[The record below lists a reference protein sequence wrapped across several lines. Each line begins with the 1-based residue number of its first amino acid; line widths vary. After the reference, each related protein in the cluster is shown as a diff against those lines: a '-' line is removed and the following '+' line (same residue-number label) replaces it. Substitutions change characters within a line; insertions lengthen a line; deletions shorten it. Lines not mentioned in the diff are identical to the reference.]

1 MEKRNLLIM
10 GGAIILALILMLIFP
25 VKKITMEE
33 AIIKT
38 NKGDIKVA
46 LYHDKTPVTVEN
58 FVKLSQEGIY
68 DDVKFHR
75 VMKDFMIQTGDPQ
88 TKGEEGK
95 DFVYTPDDSGLPIA
109 GTGGPGYTFKDEFYP
124 NLKHNIAG
132 VLSMANSGPN
142 TNGSQFFIT
151 HLPTPWLDGQ
161 HTVFG
166 RVLEGQDV
174 VDSIVQGDYIKKIVI
189 K

>member
-1 MEKRNLLIM
+1 MEKKNLLIM
-10 GGAIILALILMLIFP
+10 FGAVFVAIVLMLIFP
-25 VKKITMEE
+25 AKKITMKE

-38 NKGDIKVA
+38 NKGDIKVE
-46 LYHDKTPVTVEN
+46 LYHDMVPMTVEN
-58 FVKLSQEGIY
+58 FVRLSQDGTY

-75 VMKDFMIQTGDPQ
+75 VVENFMIQTGDPQ

-95 DFVYTPDDSGLPIA
+95 DFVYKPDSSGLPIA
-109 GTGGPGYTFKDEFYP
+109 GIGGTGHKFRDEFHP
-124 NLKHNIAG
+124 NLKHNMAG

-142 TNGSQFFIT
+142 TNDSQFFIT
-151 HLPTPWLDGQ
+151 HVPTPWLDGK
-161 HTVFG
+161 HSVFG

-174 VDSIVQGDYIKKIVI
+174 VNSIVQGDYIKKIVI

>member
-10 GGAIILALILMLIFP
+10 AGAILVALVLMLIFP
-25 VKKITMEE
+25 ANKITMEE

-38 NKGDIKVA
+38 NKGNIKVA
-46 LYHDKTPVTVEN
+46 LFHDRVPMTVEN
-58 FVKLSQEGIY
+58 FVKLSQDGTY

-75 VMKDFMIQTGDPQ
+75 VIKDFMIQTGDPQ

-95 DFVYTPDDSGLPIA
+95 DFVYTPNNSGLPIA
-109 GTGGPGYTFKDEFYP
+109 GTGGTGHPFRDEFNP
-124 NLKHNIAG
+124 NLRHNIPG
-132 VLSMANSGPN
+132 ILSMANSGPN
-142 TNGSQFFIT
+142 TNDSQFFIT
-151 HLPTPWLDGQ
+151 HVATPWLDDK

-174 VDSIVQGDYIKKIVI
+174 VNSIVQGDYIKKIII

>member
-1 MEKRNLLIM
+1 MDKRNLLIM
-10 GGAIILALILMLIFP
+10 TGGILIALVLMLSFP

-46 LYHDKTPVTVEN
+46 LFLNRVPVTVEN
-58 FVKLSQEGIY
+58 FVKLAQDDVY
-68 DDVKFHR
+68 NDVKFHR
-75 VMKDFMIQTGDPQ
+75 VMEDFMIQTGDPQ

-95 DFVYTPDDSGLPIA
+95 DFVYTPDNSGLPIA
-109 GTGGPGYTFKDEFYP
+109 GTGGPGYTFEDEFHP

-132 VLSMANSGPN
+132 ILSMANSGPD

-151 HLPTPWLDGQ
+151 HLPTPWLDGK
-161 HTVFG
+161 HSVFG

-174 VDSIVQGDYIKKIVI
+174 VDSIVQGDYIKKVVI

>member
-1 MEKRNLLIM
+1 MDKKNLLIM
-10 GGAIILALILMLIFP
+10 TGVIFVALVLMLIFP
-25 VKKITMEE
+25 ANKITMEE

-46 LYHDKTPVTVEN
+46 LYYDKTPITVEN
-58 FVKLSQEGIY
+58 FVKLAQEGFY
-68 DDVKFHR
+68 DDIKFHR
-75 VMKDFMIQTGDPQ
+75 VIENFMIQTGDPQ
-88 TKGEEGK
+88 AKGEEGK
-95 DFVYTPDDSGLPIA
+95 DFVYVPNGSALPIA
-109 GTGGPGYTFKDEFYP
+109 GTGGPGYTFQDEFHP
-124 NLKHNIAG
+124 NLRHNITG
-132 VLSMANSGPN
+132 TLSMANSGPN

-151 HLPTPWLDGQ
+151 HVPTPWLDDK

-174 VDSIVQGDYIKKIVI
+174 VNSIVQGDYIKKIVI

>member
-1 MEKRNLLIM
+1 LV
-10 GGAIILALILMLIFP
+10 AIVMMLIFSDN
-25 VKKITMEE
+25 KITMEE

-46 LYHDKTPVTVEN
+46 LYHDKTPLTVEN
-58 FVKLSQEGIY
+58 FVKLSQDGFY
-68 DDVKFHR
+68 NNVKFHR
-75 VMKDFMIQTGDPQ
+75 VIENFMIQTGDPQ
-88 TKGEEGK
+88 TKGKVGR
-95 DFVYTPDDSGLPIA
+95 DFSYTADGSGLPVA
-109 GTGGPGYTFKDEFYP
+109 GTGGPGYTFKDEIHP
-124 NLKHNIAG
+124 NLRHNIPG
-132 VLSMANSGPN
+132 VLSMANSGPD

-151 HLPTPWLDGQ
+151 HVATPWLDGK
-161 HTVFG
+161 HTIFG

>member
-1 MEKRNLLIM
+1 MTA
-10 GGAIILALILMLIFP
+10 AIVVAIVLMLIFP
-25 VKKITMEE
+25 ANKITMEE

-46 LYHDKTPVTVEN
+46 LYYNEVPTTVEN
-58 FVKLSQEGIY
+58 FVKLSQEGFY
-68 DDVKFHR
+68 EDVKFHR
-75 VMKDFMIQTGDPQ
+75 VVEDFMIQTGDPQ

-95 DFVYTPDDSGLPIA
+95 DFVYKPDGSGLPIA
-109 GTGGPGYTFKDEFYP
+109 GTGGPGYTFNDEFHP

-132 VLSMANSGPN
+132 TLSMANSGPN

-151 HLPTPWLDGQ
+151 HVPTPWLDGK
-161 HTVFG
+161 HSVFG

-174 VDSIVQGDYIKKIVI
+174 VNSIEQGDYIKKIII

>member
-1 MEKRNLLIM
+1 MDKRNLLI
-10 GGAIILALILMLIFP
+10 GAVIIVLAVALMLIFP
-25 VKKITMEE
+25 AKKITMEE

-38 NKGDIKVA
+38 NKGDIKLA
-46 LYHDKTPVTVEN
+46 LYHDKVPITVEN
-58 FVKLSQEGIY
+58 FVKLSQSGFY

-75 VMKDFMIQTGDPQ
+75 VIDNFMIQTGDPQ
-88 TKGEEGK
+88 TRGKEGK
-95 DFVYTPDDSGLPIA
+95 DFVYTPDGSGLPIA
-109 GTGGPGYTFKDEFYP
+109 GTGGPGYTFQDEFHP
-124 NLKHNIAG
+124 NLKHNLAG
-132 VLSMANSGPN
+132 ILSMANSGPN

-151 HLPTPWLDGQ
+151 HLPTPWLDGK

-166 RVLEGQDV
+166 RVLEGQDI